1 MSGRYAHIYVHVH
14 IVINFFFFRY
24 LNGFLH
30 EFNRVLSTK
39 LRCAKENA
47 EDNEAKLEEM
57 SRKLEELEK
66 SRQEVCYC
74 LPYVL
79 HILHGFEGDMPEYLL
94 EVTGKTRS
102 GMSPDD

>member
-1 MSGRYAHIYVHVH
+1 MDFCTSLIGFFPQ
-14 IVINFFFFRY
+14 NFVAR
-24 LNGFLH
+24 
-30 EFNRVLSTK
+30 K
-39 LRCAKENA
+39 KNA

>member
-1 MSGRYAHIYVHVH
+1 
-14 IVINFFFFRY
+14 
-24 LNGFLH
+24 
-30 EFNRVLSTK
+30 
-39 LRCAKENA
+39 
-47 EDNEAKLEEM
+47 M